1 MNSLLFHGV
10 DYAIP
15 LFVDEYSPELP
26 VIVTVTSGSSGC
38 GYEISADEV
47 GEICYTPPPQEGTRL
62 LKGPSKQYR
71 PV

>member
-1 MNSLLFHGV
+1 MNSLVFHGV

-15 LFVDEYSPELP
+15 LFVEEYTQELP

-47 GEICYTPPPQEGTRL
+47 GEIFCQTGNQT
-62 LKGPSKQYR
+62 LKGASKQ
-71 PV
+71 